1 MVRGLRWLRAEQSFD
16 GGVDVSSRG
25 DERLQVGLSVDEA
38 HRAQLFQLL
47 LETHL
52 RSLGLSDER
61 QNGYDK
67 KKNVFIY
74 RHHRVKRNEGSDGRY
89 TKSQR
94 LTSEDFLSQSK
105 CLCSKV

>member
-67 KKNVFIY
+67 KKKTCLFTDIIVSNGTKD
-74 RHHRVKRNEGSDGRY
+74 RMGATQNRNG
-89 TKSQR
+89 
-94 LTSEDFLSQSK
+94 
-105 CLCSKV
+105 